1 MVRAFESASEGD
13 SSTEIRLGAPGALMI
28 DIPHSCDVVHPS
40 IG

>member
-1 MVRAFESASEGD
+1 MVRGVDSASKGD
-13 SSTEIRLGAPGALMI
+13 SSNEIRLGGPGALVI